1 MQSGVIILESE
12 DPISSLLRNLIT
24 NDKNSYI
31 GFYYKFQDILVV
43 KLYETMTGLI
53 PEWFGKEIPLE
64 NLNKLPFIKR
74 ITYFE
79 SKIDLKPYVK
89 DLGHEENEL
98 VYKSIFQYYLCKKK
112 IYWRSG
118 YTIVNEI
125 LAEIMNI
132 DLNPEDNL
140 LCIID
145 NNILKK
151 KVKLINDVVKYDKNI
166 SYPRLITIFKCF
178 IELYTKDTHF
188 KYIIDHKYVVCS
200 ERNIRNREQELK
212 KIIETMREKIRNIN
226 NKLRSEEII
235 TIDLNS
241 MISDYN
247 ILVKNLGIGKI
258 IDDENIST
266 SGQAIVYSKDS
277 LDIYSNTLRHEK
289 ISINDRNNF
298 LINSDLD
305 GEIIIPLYG
314 CDLSNLC
321 QTDLKN
327 LLEMVNNLN
336 LSDHRFVYLQN
347 HILEILERA
356 K

>member
-53 PEWFGKEIPLE
+53 PEWFAKEIPLE

-132 DLNPEDNL
+132 DLNPNPEDNL

-145 NNILKK
+145 NNILKR
-151 KVKLINDVVKYDKNI
+151 
-166 SYPRLITIFKCF
+166 RL
-178 IELYTKDTHF
+178 
-188 KYIIDHKYVVCS
+188 
-200 ERNIRNREQELK
+200 N
-212 KIIETMREKIRNIN
+212 
-226 NKLRSEEII
+226 
-235 TIDLNS
+235 
-241 MISDYN
+241 
-247 ILVKNLGIGKI
+247 
-258 IDDENIST
+258 
-266 SGQAIVYSKDS
+266 
-277 LDIYSNTLRHEK
+277 
-289 ISINDRNNF
+289 
-298 LINSDLD
+298 
-305 GEIIIPLYG
+305 
-314 CDLSNLC
+314 
-321 QTDLKN
+321 
-327 LLEMVNNLN
+327 
-336 LSDHRFVYLQN
+336 
-347 HILEILERA
+347 
-356 K
+356 